1 MAHCKTAFFD
11 LILATT
17 GPWWSIV
24 RQRFSTLSLPL
35 LDRGGPLQGRVYR
48 PYPCHYWTVVAHCKA
63 EFFDLILATTGRWW
77 PIAGQSFSILSYP
90 CLFPFTNKICIDES
104 NETIFDF
111 IFISV
116 LPPHVNIITI
126 HGWEISFLIRSL
138 HVELYLNNLRK
149 RYPGCKCSFTLSQHY
164 VN

>member
-1 MAHCKTAFFD
+1 MAHCRAEFID

-17 GPWWSIV
+17 GPWWPIA
-24 RQRFSTLSLPL
+24 RQSFSTLSLL
-35 LDRGGPLQGRVYR
+35 LLGGGGPLQGRVFR
-48 PYPCHYWTVVAHCKA
+48 
-63 EFFDLILATTGRWW
+63 
-77 PIAGQSFSILSYP
+77 SYP
-90 CLFPFTNKICIDES
+90 CLFPFTNKICTDES

-138 HVELYLNNLRK
+138 HVELYLYLRSLKLSQNLVKVLNNLRK

>member
-1 MAHCKTAFFD
+1 MDHHGSGVF
-11 LILATT
+11 
-17 GPWWSIV
+17 
-24 RQRFSTLSLPL
+24 
-35 LDRGGPLQGRVYR
+35 R
-48 PYPCHYWTVVAHCKA
+48 PYPCHYWTVVAHCRA
-63 EFFDLILATTGRWW
+63 EFLDLILATTGPWW
-77 PIAGQSFSILSYP
+77 PIARQSFSTLSLLLLGGGGPLQGRVFRSYP
-90 CLFPFTNKICIDES
+90 ILASFLLLIRFVLTKAMKPFLILF
-104 NETIFDF
+104 
-111 IFISV
+111 FISV